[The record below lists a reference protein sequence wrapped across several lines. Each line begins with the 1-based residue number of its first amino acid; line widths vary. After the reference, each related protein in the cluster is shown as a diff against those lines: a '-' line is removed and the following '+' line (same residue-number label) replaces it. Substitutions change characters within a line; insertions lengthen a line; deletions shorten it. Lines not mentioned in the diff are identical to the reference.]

1 MATFGGQW
9 TRQKLSILQ
18 AYLDAYST
26 ALKDQPFRL
35 IYVDAFAGAGYW
47 KPGSEYAQDD
57 YGEFGD
63 MLRGSAAIA
72 LDIEDRPFDR
82 LMFVEKDLERT
93 ASLRRLT
100 RQYQGRD
107 IQVINED
114 ANAVLPHFCSTMESF
129 DRAVIFLDPFST
141 EVSWSTISSIATSN
155 KIDCW
160 ILFPLGAIARNMP
173 RQSEPGSST
182 CGSIRPDIWW
192 PTALA
197 GLLSRGRPTALPAVC
212 RRSSTGT

>member
-1 MATFGGQW
+1 MPSS
-9 TRQKLSILQ
+9 SI
-18 AYLDAYST
+18 AS
-26 ALKDQPFRL
+26 FRL
-35 IYVDAFAGAGYW
+35 NM
-47 KPGSEYAQDD
+47 PRLLLS
-57 YGEFGD
+57 
-63 MLRGSAAIA
+63 IA

-173 RQSEPGSST
+173 RQSEPA
-182 CGSIRPDIWW
+182 PQ
-192 PTALA
+192 LA
-197 GLLSRGRPTALPAVC
+197 VQFDRIFGGRQHWQDFYRECRPTASSAVAV
-212 RRSSTGT
+212 